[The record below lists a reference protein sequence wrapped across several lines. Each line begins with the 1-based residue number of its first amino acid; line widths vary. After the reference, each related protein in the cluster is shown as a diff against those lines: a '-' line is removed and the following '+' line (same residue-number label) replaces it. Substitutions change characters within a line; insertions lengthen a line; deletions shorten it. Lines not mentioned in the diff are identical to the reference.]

1 MDQVGNCHT
10 LGSVQ
15 HIDVAN
21 SDTSGR
27 PGRPALGTDGP
38 AQDHQLLLLDACE
51 VVDVKGGIFAG
62 HPAGMPAIGYLFPGQ
77 GSGEGTGGSA
87 LAARFETVRDLYRKV
102 VIDAFHSQA
111 MAPAATGLCAYLA
124 GLRFRPPQRR
134 VLSTVTGDVLEPGTD
149 LRQLLVR
156 QLCEPVRFSQA
167 LDRMVAEVSLLIEVG
182 PGRVLSGLAARSCP
196 DVPVVPLA
204 TDGASVTG
212 VLCAA
217 AAAYVLG
224 APVRHDPLFTAT
236 PTYHGDV

>member
-1 MDQVGNCHT
+1 MDQVGDCHT

-27 PGRPALGTDGP
+27 PGRPALGPDGP
-38 AQDHQLLLLDACE
+38 AQDHQLLLLDAESVTELRSRIACTTE
-51 VVDVKGGIFAG
+51 LVKG
-62 HPAGMPAIGYLFPGQ
+62 PTIGRLDDLAVTLHRGLADRPVRAAVVAASTDQ
-77 GSGEGTGGSA
+77 A
-87 LAARFETVRDLYRKV
+87 AQRLARLAAKL
-102 VIDAFHSQA
+102 
-111 MAPAATGLCAYLA
+111 
-124 GLRFRPPQRR
+124 
-134 VLSTVTGDVLEPGTD
+134 
-149 LRQLLVR
+149 
-156 QLCEPVRFSQA
+156 
-167 LDRMVAEVSLLIEVG
+167 
-182 PGRVLSGLAARSCP
+182 GLAARSCP
-196 DVPVVPLA
+196 DVPVIPLA